1 MKHIKK
7 IIGLSLPAILI
18 ISMVYLSLEPA
29 IVSAVADSATVT
41 ASVTEEI
48 SITSPSDATMS
59 ATIPGMT
66 GNPGSP
72 VTASLTWTVK
82 TVNATGFAMVIKSST
97 TPSLKLD
104 ATYDFNDYTPAA
116 AGTPDYIW
124 SSPAASTAEFG
135 YSVEPETAA
144 DTVQLFL
151 SAASTCNLGS
161 TNAADTCWF
170 NVTTGDQPIINRT
183 TNTDSTGED
192 EVVKFWA
199 ESNAEFLK
207 EGSYVAT
214 ITVTATMN

>member
-1 MKHIKK
+1 MKKLKK
-7 IIGLSLPAILI
+7 IIGLSLSATLI
-18 ISMVYLSLEPA
+18 ISMVYIVLEPA
-29 IVSAVADSATVT
+29 IVSAVADTATVT
-41 ASVTEEI
+41 ATVTEEI

-66 GNPGSP
+66 GNPGAP

-97 TPSLKLD
+97 TPSMKLD
-104 ATYDFNDYTPAA
+104 ATYDFNDYTPAV
-116 AGTPDYIW
+116 AGTPDYTW
-124 SSPAASTAEFG
+124 SQPAAATAEFG
-135 YSVEPETAA
+135 FTVEPATAA
-144 DTVQLFL
+144 DTVASFL
-151 SAASTCNLGS
+151 DNASTCNTGALN
-161 TNAADTCWF
+161 TADKCWS
-170 NVTTGDQPIINRT
+170 NVTSGDTSIINRT
-183 TNTDSTGED
+183 TNTTSSGEA